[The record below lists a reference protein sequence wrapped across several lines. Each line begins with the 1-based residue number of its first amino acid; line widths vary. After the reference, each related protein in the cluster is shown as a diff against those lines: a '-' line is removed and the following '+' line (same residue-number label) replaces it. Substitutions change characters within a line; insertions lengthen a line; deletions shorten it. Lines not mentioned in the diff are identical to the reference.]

1 MKRFLVSLTLLAI
14 SVAVLAQ
21 QDSEWQRYYNEIAT
35 IDDVEAEN
43 WEDIYNTLCDM
54 KEHPIDLNRATEED
68 LEQLPFLTA
77 VQIEDI
83 CEYLYMY
90 GEMKT
95 FAELQMIRSLDAP
108 RRALL
113 QCFTYLGKEEESS
126 RFFPKFKNIAK
137 YGRHEVIATGKMP
150 FYTRK
155 GEEDGKYLGDKYKHS
170 LRYTF
175 NYGDYMKIGVTG
187 AKDAGEPFFRR
198 GNECGYDTY
207 SAYLQLKHLGK
218 IDVLVAGDYKLSFG
232 MGLVANSGF
241 NLGKLSMLSNLG
253 RNTNAIRGNAS
264 TYTIDNF
271 RGAAATIRL
280 LKPLT
285 LSVFAS
291 YKKVDGTMNK
301 DSLSISAMV
310 TSGYHRTQ
318 GEMEKKNN
326 TELSDV
332 GANVNYRSGGLHM
345 GLTALYSH
353 ISPKLS
359 SNMSYLYRWNYPAG
373 SDFFN
378 ASLNYGYTHSHF
390 SINGETAMNKDG
402 HIATINCANA
412 NILSNLSVMLLQR
425 FYSYRYT
432 SLHANSFV
440 SGGRVQNE
448 SGIYV
453 GMNWQCLRHL
463 SIMAYTD
470 YAYFAWPRLQSSFSS
485 HAWDNMLQA
494 SYTGEKWSLSVR
506 YRLHIKERDNEDK
519 TALTNQTEHR
529 ARLSLALQP
538 IEGLNVK
545 TQVDLANVTYKQ
557 VDKGYAITQMA
568 SFSPASLARKVS
580 RFSFHASITYF
591 NSGAYNSRIYVYERS
606 PLYSFYSPS
615 FYGEGIRY
623 TFMAKANVLKGLDIT
638 AKIGTTNYFDRSVIS
653 SGNQMIDASSQTD
666 LDLQLKWKI

>member
-1 MKRFLVSLTLLAI
+1 MARFFASLALLLTL
-14 SVAVLAQ
+14 SVAVTAQ
-21 QDSEWQRYYNEIAT
+21 QESEWVRYYNEIAT

-43 WEDIYNTLCDM
+43 WEETYNMLCEM
-54 KEHPIDLNRATEED
+54 EEHPIDLNRATEED

-77 VQIEDI
+77 AQIEDI

-90 GEMKT
+90 GGMKT
-95 FAELQMIRSLDAP
+95 FAELQMIKSLDAP
-108 RRALL
+108 RRSLL
-113 QCFTYLGKEEESS
+113 QCFTYLGDTQKA
-126 RFFPKFKNIAK
+126 RFPSAKSIAI
-137 YGRHEVIATGKMP
+137 YGKHEVVATGKVP

-155 GEEDGKYLGDKYKHS
+155 GEKEGKYLGDKYKHS

-175 NYGDYMKIGVTG
+175 NYGDYVKIGFTG
-187 AKDAGEPFFRR
+187 AKDAGEPFFCR
-198 GNECGYDTY
+198 GNESGYDTY

-218 IDVLVAGDYKLSFG
+218 IDVMVIGDYKLSFG

-241 NLGKLSMLSNLG
+241 NLGKMSMIANLG
-253 RNTNAIRGNAS
+253 RTTNAIRGSSS
-264 TYTIDNF
+264 TYNVDNF

-291 YKKVDGTMNK
+291 YKQVDGTMNK

-318 GEMEKKNN
+318 TEMSKKNN
-326 TELSDV
+326 TELADV
-332 GANVNYRSGGLHM
+332 GANVNYRTGGLHI

-359 SNMSYLYRWNYPAG
+359 PNTSYLYRWHYPAG
-373 SDFFN
+373 NDFFN
-378 ASLNYGYTHSHF
+378 ASVNYGYTHYRLT
-390 SINGETAMNKDG
+390 INGETAMNQDG
-402 HIATINCANA
+402 RIATINSANA
-412 NILSNLSVMLLQR
+412 NILDNLSLMLLQR

-432 SLHANSFV
+432 SLHANSFA

-448 SGIYV
+448 SGIYTGV
-453 GMNWQCLRHL
+453 NWQCLRHL
-463 SIMAYTD
+463 SIMAYID
-470 YAYFAWPRLQSSFSS
+470 YAYFAWPRSLTSFSS

-494 SYTGEKWSLSVR
+494 SYSRSKWSLSAR
-506 YRLHIKERDNEDK
+506 YRLNIKERDNEDK

-529 ARLSLALQP
+529 ARMSLTLQPMETLSL
-538 IEGLNVK
+538 K
-545 TQVDLANVTYKQ
+545 TQVDAAHVTYKQ
-557 VDKGYAITQMA
+557 TDTGYAVSQMA
-568 SFSPASLARKVS
+568 TFAPAPSSGTTS
-580 RFSFHASITYF
+580 RFSLHASITYF
-591 NSGAYNSRIYVYERS
+591 NSDAYNSRLYVYERG

-623 TFMAKANVLKGLDIT
+623 TFMAKANVLKRLAIT
-638 AKIGTTNYFDRSVIS
+638 AKIGVTNYFDRSTIGS
-653 SGNQMIDASSQTD
+653 DNQMIDASSQTD